1 MIRLIRSAVL
11 LALSSTRLWAGEGAW
26 ILLAPAPDPRQEVGA
41 AELNGKIYIVGGL
54 PSTNR
59 VQEYNPVTN
68 TWRIV
73 ASLPIAVD
81 HPGTA
86 SAGGK
91 LYVMGGNTA
100 NGSTNA
106 LFAYD
111 PAADQWTPLASMP
124 TARNALGSVAIS
136 GKIYA
141 VGGTGTGVTGREL
154 EVYDLATGMWTQ
166 LPPMPTGRNHLAAAA
181 IGGKLYVAGGRP
193 GNLGVLEVFDPATN
207 AWTPRASMLTA
218 RSGHAGAVVRDKFYT
233 FGGEGNPN
241 SPIGIFQEAEVYDPA
256 TNAWKPIDS
265 MPTPRHGIG
274 AAAIGHRIYIPAGAT
289 QAGGGSHT
297 GANEAFVVQPE
308 KLFFP
313 HFASGSGI
321 TTETVIGNPV
331 EERSSLVT
339 VELFDQAGNPLLA
352 DLGGS
357 TRSKATATVDP
368 LGSLSLRSADPGAA
382 LRVGSVLISSELPA
396 SGTVLFASAL
406 PGFQG
411 LAAVGASPPLTRFFV
426 AVQRDPFGQIDS
438 GLAVSNTTETAVNI
452 ALVLRNETGAQLAGR
467 TISLPPR
474 GQFAAY
480 MTQVFPDAD
489 IVTFSFRGTIT
500 AISTAPVSALALLF
514 TSNEFAT
521 LPVVPY

>member
-1 MIRLIRSAVL
+1 MAKLIGSAIL
-11 LALSSTRLWAGEGAW
+11 LALCIARLFAAEGAW
-26 ILLAPAPDPRQEVGA
+26 IALAPAGDPRQEVGA
-41 AELNGKIYIVGGL
+41 AELNGKIYIIGGL

-59 VQEYNPVTN
+59 VQEYDPATN

-81 HPGTA
+81 HPGAT
-86 SAGGK
+86 SLGGK

-106 LFAYD
+106 LFEYD
-111 PAADQWTPLASMP
+111 PATDQWTPRPSMP

-154 EVYDLATGMWTQ
+154 EVFDPGTGMWTQ
-166 LPPMPTGRNHLAAAA
+166 LQPMPTGRNHLAAGT

-193 GNLGVLEVFDPATN
+193 GNLAALEVFDPATN
-207 AWTPRASMLTA
+207 TWTPRAPMPTA

-241 SPIGIFQEAEVYDPA
+241 SPIGIFREAEVYDPA
-256 TNAWKPIDS
+256 TDSWKSLDP

-274 AAAIGHRIYIPAGAT
+274 AAAIGNRIYIPAGAT

-308 KLFFP
+308 KLFFA

-321 TTETVIGNPV
+321 STETVVGNPV
-331 EERSSLVT
+331 EGRSSLVT
-339 VELFDQAGNPLLA
+339 AELFDQSGNPLQA

-357 TRSKATATVDP
+357 TRSTATALVDA
-368 LGSLSLRSADPGAA
+368 LGSLTLRSADPGST
-382 LRVGSVLISSELPA
+382 LRVGSLLISSELPA
-396 SGTVLFASAL
+396 SGTVLFASSL
-406 PGFQG
+406 PGFRG
-411 LAAVGASPPLTRFFV
+411 LAAVGASPPLARFFV

-438 GLAVSNTTETAVNI
+438 GIALSNTTETAVTVT
-452 ALVLRNETGAQLAGR
+452 LVLRNETGASLASR
-467 TISLPPR
+467 TLSLPPR
-474 GQFAAY
+474 GQFAAFL
-480 MTQVFPDAD
+480 TQVFPTAD
-489 IVTFSFRGTIT
+489 IVTFTFRGTVT
-500 AISTAPVSALALLF
+500 AISTGPVAALALLF